1 MSHTLQNDNWRNHQ
15 MALLTLDQISVAY
28 QKQDILKD
36 FHLDI
41 EEGKLISLLE
51 LLVVVGKRQLF
62 V

>member
-1 MSHTLQNDNWRNHQ
+1 

-51 LLVVVGKRQLF
+51 L
-62 V
+62 